1 MVFPSLIFQIDQG
14 IASQLSAWLVILF
27 SFFIYRFK
35 KILLS
40 LLAVLILFILF
51 QSHAFAMMAQ
61 GTSPNNY
68 PNTWQGCSS
77 YQYCNNN
84 FNYYGQARGYTPP
97 VYFYPQLPYQS
108 FWPQQ
113 NYYFP
118 HSPSP
123 YQPADC
129 PFCNQQQNYQQQ
141 QPMFFPNSYQFPGG
155 GIT

>member
-1 MVFPSLIFQIDQG
+1 MVFPSLMFQIDQG
-14 IASQLSAWLVILF
+14 MASQLSAWLVILF
-27 SFFIYRFK
+27 SFLIYRYK
-35 KILLS
+35 KILLTFF
-40 LLAVLILFILF
+40 VGLIILVISQ
-51 QSHAFAMMAQ
+51 QSHAFGYGGA
-61 GTSPNNY
+61 SNYNY
-68 PNTWQGCSS
+68 PNTWQGCSI
-77 YQYCNNN
+77 YQGCNNN

-108 FWPQQ
+108 MWPQQ

-118 HSPSP
+118 HSASP

-141 QPMFFPNSYQFPGG
+141 PMFFPNSYQFQGG